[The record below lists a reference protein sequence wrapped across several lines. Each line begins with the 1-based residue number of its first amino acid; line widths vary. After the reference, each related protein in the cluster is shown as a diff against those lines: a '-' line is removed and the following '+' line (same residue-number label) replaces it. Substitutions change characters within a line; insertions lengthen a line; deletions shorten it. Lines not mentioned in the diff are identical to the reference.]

1 MFPNRICK
9 SLVVRSAIVVLLA
22 ACTAL
27 AQTATKKPASKSSS
41 QASSSQSSS
50 ATHGKGAATV
60 AEAQRF
66 MKKAEDQ
73 LEDLGVRANRAG
85 WVQENFITD
94 DTETMSAQANEKL
107 TAVVTQLALDARRF
121 DGLKMPPELARKFL
135 LLKLSLTAPA
145 PNNDAERKE
154 LTELASKLDGMYGK
168 GKYCKPA
175 TAGAAST
182 SAQSAGSSAVSVV
195 SAGEKPASAASS
207 GTSADRKEKCLSLN
221 DLSRIM
227 ASSTNPDELLDAW
240 VGWHKISVPMK
251 DRYARFVQLS
261 NKGATELGFKDTGAM
276 WRSNYDMS
284 PEEFSAE
291 IERLWQQVEPF
302 YISLHTYVRKQL
314 IKKYGKA
321 AEREDGMIP
330 AQLLGNMWAQE
341 WGNVYPLVAPANGGQ
356 GYDLTHQLEKQGLGS
371 GPATLDNAK
380 KMVKYGENFFTSLGF
395 APLPQTFWERSLF
408 VKPQDRDVVCHASA
422 WDIDSKDDLRLKLC
436 IEVKDEDFVTIH
448 HELGHNF
455 YQRAYKDQ
463 PPLFE
468 DSANDGFHEAVG
480 DTIALSV
487 TPEYLKEVGLLDT
500 VPPESADI
508 GYLLKQAM
516 DKIAFLPF
524 GLMID
529 KWRWEVFSGEV
540 TPAQYNKAWWDLKA
554 KYQGVAPPMER
565 SEADFDPGAKYHIA
579 SNTPYV
585 RYFLARILQFQFHRA
600 LCQAA
605 GIQGPLHRCSIY
617 RNKAAGE
624 RLNKMLSMG
633 KSKPWPDALEAI
645 SGQRQMD
652 ATAILDYFAPLKKWL
667 DEQNEGEK
675 PGWQGMDTPTETGP
689 RHTSR

>member
-1 MFPNRICK
+1 MFSQRILK
-9 SLVVRSAIVVLLA
+9 STVVILLA
-22 ACTAL
+22 ACTAF
-27 AQTATKKPASKSSS
+27 AQTAAKTAAAKTSGQP
-41 QASSSQSSS
+41 S
-50 ATHGKGAATV
+50 AKHAKGAATV
-60 AEAQRF
+60 AEAQAF

-73 LEDLGVRANRAG
+73 LLDLGVRASRAS

-94 DTETMSAQANEKL
+94 DTEAMSAQANEKL

-121 DGLKMPPELARKFL
+121 DGLKLPPDLARKFL

-168 GKYCKPA
+168 GKYCKQVD
-175 TAGAAST
+175 G
-182 SAQSAGSSAVSVV
+182 
-195 SAGEKPASAASS
+195 
-207 GTSADRKEKCLSLN
+207 KEKCLSLN

-227 ASSTNPDELLDAW
+227 ATSTNPDELLDAW
-240 VGWHKISVPMK
+240 VGWHKISVPMREK
-251 DRYARFVQLS
+251 YVRFAQLS
-261 NKGATELGFKDTGAM
+261 NQGAKELGFPETGAM
-276 WRSNYDMS
+276 WRSGYDMT
-284 PEEFSAE
+284 PEQFSAE
-291 IERLWQQVEPF
+291 VERLWRQVEPF
-302 YISLHTYVRKQL
+302 YVSLHTYVRKQL

-321 AEREDGMIP
+321 AERPDGMIP
-330 AQLLGNMWAQE
+330 AHLLGNMWAQE

-356 GYDLTHQLEKQGLGS
+356 GYDLTQLLKDHKVNELG
-371 GPATLDNAK
+371 
-380 KMVKYGENFFTSLGF
+380 MVHYGENFFKSLGF
-395 APLPQTFWERSLF
+395 APLPETFWERSLF
-408 VKPQDRDVVCHASA
+408 LKPQDRDVVCHASA
-422 WDIDSKDDLRLKLC
+422 WDIDAKDDLRLKMC

-463 PPLFE
+463 PPLFQ

-524 GLMID
+524 GLLID
-529 KWRWEVFSGEV
+529 KWRWKVFSGEI
-540 TPAQYNKAWWDLKA
+540 TPEQYNKAWWDLKE
-554 KYQGVAPPMER
+554 KYQGVAPPVER
-565 SEADFDPGAKYHIA
+565 SEADFDPAAKYHIA

-605 GIQGPLHRCSIY
+605 GIKGPLHRCSIY
-617 RNKAAGE
+617 QNKAAGE

-633 KSKPWPDALEAI
+633 KSQPWPDALAAI

-652 ATAILDYFAPLKKWL
+652 ATAIVDYFAPLKKWL
-667 DEQNEGEK
+667 DEQNQGEK
-675 PGWQGMDTPTETGP
+675 PGWQGMD
-689 RHTSR
+689 SAK

>member
-1 MFPNRICK
+1 MLSQRI
-9 SLVVRSAIVVLLA
+9 SRLVALVVFA
-22 ACTAL
+22 ACTVM
-27 AQTATKKPASKSSS
+27 AQTSGDSKQASKPTGG
-41 QASSSQSSS
+41 QA
-50 ATHGKGAATV
+50 ATHAKGKPTV
-60 AEAQRF
+60 AEAEAF

-73 LEDLGVRANRAG
+73 LEDLTVRASRAG

-94 DTETMSAQANEKL
+94 DTELLSAQANEKL

-121 DGLKMPPELARKFL
+121 DGMKLPPDLARKFM
-135 LLKLSLTAPA
+135 LLKLSLVAPA

-168 GKYCKPA
+168 GKYCKQVE
-175 TAGAAST
+175 GK
-182 SAQSAGSSAVSVV
+182 Q
-195 SAGEKPASAASS
+195 
-207 GTSADRKEKCLSLN
+207 KCYSLN
-221 DLSRIM
+221 DLSRIL
-227 ASSTNPDELLDAW
+227 ATSTNPDELLDAW

-251 DRYARFVQLS
+251 EKYARFVELS
-261 NKGATELGFKDTGAM
+261 NKGAKELGFKDTGAM

-291 IERLWQQVEPF
+291 LERLWRQVEPF
-302 YISLHTYVRKQL
+302 YVSLHTYVRKQL

-321 AEREDGMIP
+321 AERPDGLIP
-330 AQLLGNMWAQE
+330 SHLLGNMWAQE

-356 GYDLTHQLEKQGLGS
+356 GYDLTKQLEKQGLGS

-395 APLPQTFWERSLF
+395 APLPETFWERSLF

-422 WDIDSKDDLRLKLC
+422 WDVDQKDDLRLKMC
-436 IEVKDEDFVTIH
+436 IEIRDEDFVTVH

-455 YQRAYKDQ
+455 YQRDYKDQ
-463 PPLFE
+463 PPLFQ

-487 TPEYLKEVGLLDT
+487 TPEYLKEVGLIDQ
-500 VPPESADI
+500 VPPESSDI

-524 GLMID
+524 GLLID

-540 TPAQYNKAWWDLKA
+540 TPAQYNKAWWDLKK
-554 KYQGVAPPMER
+554 KYQGVAPPVDR

-579 SNTPYV
+579 SNTPYA
-585 RYFLARILQFQFHRA
+585 RYFLARILQFQFHRG
-600 LCQAA
+600 LCEAA
-605 GIQGPLHRCSIY
+605 GQKGPLHRCSIY
-617 RNKAAGE
+617 KNKAAGE

-667 DEQNEGEK
+667 DEQNQGEK
-675 PGWQGMDTPTETGP
+675 AGWEGMDTGAGAQPQ
-689 RHTSR
+689 HTSK

>member
-1 MFPNRICK
+1 MFPIRI
-9 SLVVRSAIVVLLA
+9 VRPALLLALA
-22 ACTAL
+22 ACTVV
-27 AQTATKKPASKSSS
+27 AQTSASKAPAKSP
-41 QASSSQSSS
+41 
-50 ATHGKGAATV
+50 GGPKGAPTV
-60 AEAQRF
+60 AEAQAF
-66 MKKAEDQ
+66 MKKAEAQ
-73 LEDLGVRANRAG
+73 IEDLGVRASRAG

-94 DTETMSAQANEKL
+94 DTETMAAQANEIL
-107 TAVVTQLALDARRF
+107 TAAVTKLALEARRF
-121 DGLKMPPELARKFL
+121 DGMKMPADLERKFK
-135 LLKLSLTAPA
+135 LLKLSLVAPA

-168 GKYCKPA
+168 GKYCKQVD
-175 TAGAAST
+175 G
-182 SAQSAGSSAVSVV
+182 
-195 SAGEKPASAASS
+195 
-207 GTSADRKEKCLSLN
+207 KEKCLSLN
-221 DLSRIM
+221 DLERIL
-227 ASSTNPDELLDAW
+227 AHSTNPDELLDAW

-251 DRYARFVQLS
+251 EKYARFVQLS
-261 NKGATELGFKDTGAM
+261 NKGAKELGFKDTGAM
-276 WRSNYDMS
+276 WRSGYDMS

-291 IERLWQQVEPF
+291 MERLWRQVEPF
-302 YISLHTYVRKQL
+302 YVSLHTYVRKQL

-321 AEREDGMIP
+321 AERPDGLIP
-330 AQLLGNMWAQE
+330 VHLLGNMWAQE
-341 WGNVYPLVAPANGGQ
+341 WGNVYPLVAPVTGGQ
-356 GYDLTHQLEKQGLGS
+356 GYDLTKLLEKQGLGS
-371 GPATLDNAK
+371 GGATPENAK
-380 KMVKYGENFFTSLGF
+380 KMVEYGENFFKSLGF
-395 APLPQTFWERSLF
+395 DPLPKTFWERSLF

-422 WDIDSKDDLRLKLC
+422 WDVDFKDDLRLKMC
-436 IEVKDEDFVTIH
+436 IEVNDVDFVTVH

-455 YQRAYKDQ
+455 YQRAYKDLA
-463 PPLFE
+463 PLFQ

-487 TPEYLKEVGLLDT
+487 TPDYLKEVGLLDS
-500 VPPESADI
+500 VPSADSDI

-540 TPAQYNKAWWDLKA
+540 TPEQYNKAWWDLKA
-554 KYQGVAPPMER
+554 KYQGVAPPAER

-579 SNTPYV
+579 SNTPYA

-600 LCQAA
+600 LCEAA
-605 GIQGPLHRCSIY
+605 GQNGPLHRCSIY
-617 RNKAAGE
+617 KNKAAGE

-667 DEQNEGEK
+667 DEQNQGEK
-675 PGWQGMDTPTETGP
+675 AGWQGMDTGTEAPP

>member
-1 MFPNRICK
+1 MVSHRI
-9 SLVVRSAIVVLLA
+9 LQATLVLLL
-22 ACTAL
+22 AL
-27 AQTATKKPASKSSS
+27 SIAGAQTADKTAAKAKPSGGGSMLK
-41 QASSSQSSS
+41 QAR
-50 ATHGKGAATV
+50 GKPTV
-60 AEAQRF
+60 AEAEAF

-73 LEDLGVRANRAG
+73 LEELGIRASRAQ

-94 DTETMSAQANEKL
+94 DTETMAAQANEQL
-107 TAVVTQLALDARRF
+107 TAVTTKLALDARRF
-121 DGLKMPPELARKFL
+121 DGMKMPAELARKFK
-135 LLKLSLTAPA
+135 LLKLSLVAPA
-145 PNNDAERKE
+145 PNNDADRKE
-154 LTELASKLDGMYGK
+154 LTELATKLDGMYGK
-168 GKYCKPA
+168 GKYCKQVD
-175 TAGAAST
+175 G
-182 SAQSAGSSAVSVV
+182 
-195 SAGEKPASAASS
+195 
-207 GTSADRKEKCLSLN
+207 KEKCFSLN
-221 DLSRIM
+221 DLERIL
-227 ASSTNPDELLDAW
+227 AHSNNPDELLDAW
-240 VGWHKISVPMK
+240 MGWHKISVPMK
-251 DRYARFVQLS
+251 DKYARFVQLS
-261 NKGATELGFKDTGAM
+261 NAGAKELGFKDTGAM

-291 IERLWQQVEPF
+291 MERLWRQVEPL

-314 IKKYGKA
+314 IKKYGKIA
-321 AEREDGMIP
+321 DRPDGLIP

-341 WGNVYPLVAPANGGQ
+341 WGNIYPLVAPENGGQ
-356 GYDLTHQLEKQGLGS
+356 GYDLTKQLEKQGLGS

-395 APLPQTFWERSLF
+395 APLPETFWERSLF

-422 WDIDSKDDLRLKLC
+422 WDIDFKDDVRLKVCL
-436 IEVKDEDFVTIH
+436 EVNDVDFVTIH

-463 PPLFE
+463 SALFQ

-500 VPPESADI
+500 VPPENADI

-554 KYQGVAPPMER
+554 KYQGVAPPVER

-579 SNTPYV
+579 SNTPYA

-605 GIQGPLHRCSIY
+605 GQKGPLHRCSIY
-617 RNKAAGE
+617 KNKAAGE

-667 DEQNEGEK
+667 DEQNQGEK
-675 PGWQGMDTPTETGP
+675 AGWEGMDTVETPP

>member
-1 MFPNRICK
+1 
-9 SLVVRSAIVVLLA
+9 
-22 ACTAL
+22 
-27 AQTATKKPASKSSS
+27 
-41 QASSSQSSS
+41 
-50 ATHGKGAATV
+50 
-60 AEAQRF
+60 

-73 LEDLGVRANRAG
+73 LLDLNVRASRAG

-94 DTETMSAQANEKL
+94 DTETMSAQANEKQS
-107 TAVVTQLALDARRF
+107 AVVTQLALDARRF
-121 DGLKMPPELARKFL
+121 EGLKLPPELARKFL

-168 GKYCKPA
+168 GKYCKQVD
-175 TAGAAST
+175 G
-182 SAQSAGSSAVSVV
+182 
-195 SAGEKPASAASS
+195 
-207 GTSADRKEKCLSLN
+207 KEKCLSLN

-251 DRYARFVQLS
+251 DKYARFVQLS
-261 NKGATELGFKDTGAM
+261 NKGAKELGFKDTGAM

-284 PEEFSAE
+284 PEQFSAE
-291 IERLWQQVEPF
+291 VERLWRQVEPF
-302 YISLHTYVRKQL
+302 YVSLHTYVRKQL

-321 AEREDGMIP
+321 AERPDGMIP
-330 AQLLGNMWAQE
+330 AHLLGNMWAQE
-341 WGNVYPLVAPANGGQ
+341 WGNIYPLVAPANGGQ
-356 GYDLTHQLEKQGLGS
+356 GYDLTKQLEQQGLGS
-371 GPATLDNAK
+371 GPATPDNAK

-395 APLPQTFWERSLF
+395 DPLPKTFWERSLF
-408 VKPQDRDVVCHASA
+408 VRPQDRDVVCHASA
-422 WDIDSKDDLRLKLC
+422 WDIDQKDDLRLKVCL
-436 IEVKDEDFVTIH
+436 EVKDEDFITIH

-487 TPEYLKEVGLLDT
+487 TPEYLKEVGLLTD
-500 VPPESADI
+500 VPPESADT

-524 GLMID
+524 GLLID

-540 TPAQYNKAWWDLKA
+540 TPEQYNKAWWDLKA
-554 KYQGVAPPMER
+554 KYQGIAPPVDR

-585 RYFLARILQFQFHRA
+585 RYFLARVLQFQFHRA
-600 LCQAA
+600 LCEAA
-605 GIQGPLHRCSIY
+605 GIKGPLHRCSIY
-617 RNKAAGE
+617 RNKAAGRAPE
-624 RLNKMLSMG
+624 QDVEHGQKQAVAGRAGSHQRPAPDGRDRHPRLLCAAQEVARRAEPGRETRLAGHGHRSRTSAPAHQQVML
-633 KSKPWPDALEAI
+633 AQL
-645 SGQRQMD
+645 
-652 ATAILDYFAPLKKWL
+652 
-667 DEQNEGEK
+667 
-675 PGWQGMDTPTETGP
+675 
-689 RHTSR
+689 

>member
-1 MFPNRICK
+1 MFSNRIRK
-9 SLVVRSAIVVLLA
+9 LAVMMVLG
-22 ACTAL
+22 ACSVF
-27 AQTATKKPASKSSS
+27 AQTAAKAQAAKKSS
-41 QASSSQSSS
+41 QASSSQSS
-50 ATHGKGAATV
+50 ATHAKGAATV
-60 AEAQRF
+60 AEAQAF

-73 LEDLGVRANRAG
+73 IEDLTVRASRAQ

-94 DTETMSAQANEKL
+94 DTETMYAQANEKL
-107 TAVVTQLALDARRF
+107 IAATTQLALDARRF
-121 DGLKMPPELARKFL
+121 DGLKLPPELARKFL
-135 LLKLSLTAPA
+135 LLKLSLIAPA

-168 GKYCKPA
+168 GKYCK
-175 TAGAAST
+175 
-182 SAQSAGSSAVSVV
+182 
-195 SAGEKPASAASS
+195 ASS
-207 GTSADRKEKCLSLN
+207 GTAAAGADAKEKCLSLN

-251 DRYARFVQLS
+251 DKYARFVQLS
-261 NKGATELGFKDTGAM
+261 NKGATELGFKDTGSM

-284 PEEFSAE
+284 PDEFSAE
-291 IERLWQQVEPF
+291 IERLWRQVEPF

-314 IKKYGKA
+314 IKKYGKV

-330 AQLLGNMWAQE
+330 AHLLGNMWAQE

-356 GYDLTHQLEKQGLGS
+356 GYDLTQLLKDHKVNELG
-371 GPATLDNAK
+371 
-380 KMVKYGENFFTSLGF
+380 MVHYGENFFKSLGF

-408 VKPQDRDVVCHASA
+408 LKPQDRDVVCHASA
-422 WDIDSKDDLRLKLC
+422 WDVDAKDDVRLKMC
-436 IEVKDEDFVTIH
+436 IEVKDEDFITIH

-455 YQRAYKDQ
+455 YQRDYKDQ
-463 PPLFE
+463 PPMFQG
-468 DSANDGFHEAVG
+468 SANDGFHEAVG

-487 TPEYLKEVGLLDT
+487 TPEYLKEVGLLDA

-524 GLMID
+524 GLLID
-529 KWRWEVFSGEV
+529 KWRWEVFSGQV

-554 KYQGVAPPMER
+554 KYQGVAPPVER

-617 RNKAAGE
+617 KNKAAGE

-633 KSKPWPDALEAI
+633 ESKPWPDELEAI

-667 DEQNEGEK
+667 DEQNQGEK
-675 PGWQGMDTPTETGP
+675 PGWQGMDTPTETAP

>member
-1 MFPNRICK
+1 MFSNKICA
-9 SLVVRSAIVVLLA
+9 LVILAMLASSA
-22 ACTAL
+22 AL
-27 AQTATKKPASKSSS
+27 AQTSAKKAT
-41 QASSSQSSS
+41 SQSPMPH
-50 ATHGKGAATV
+50 AAKGPATV
-60 AEAQRF
+60 AEAQAF
-66 MKKAEDQ
+66 MKNAEAQ
-73 LEDLGVRANRAG
+73 LEDLTVRASRAS

-121 DGLKMPPELARKFL
+121 EGLKLPPDLARKFL

-154 LTELASKLDGMYGK
+154 LTELTSKLDGMYGK
-168 GKYCKPA
+168 GKYCKQVD
-175 TAGAAST
+175 G
-182 SAQSAGSSAVSVV
+182 
-195 SAGEKPASAASS
+195 
-207 GTSADRKEKCLSLN
+207 KEKCLSLG

-240 VGWHKISVPMK
+240 IGWHKISIPMK
-251 DRYARFVQLS
+251 DKYARFVQLS
-261 NKGATELGFKDTGAM
+261 NMGAKELGFPDTGAM

-284 PEEFSAE
+284 PEQFSAE
-291 IERLWQQVEPF
+291 VERLWRQVEPF

-321 AEREDGMIP
+321 AERPDGLIP
-330 AQLLGNMWAQE
+330 AHLLGNMWAQE
-341 WGNVYPLVAPANGGQ
+341 WGNIYPLVAPADGGQ
-356 GYDLTHQLEKQGLGS
+356 GYDLTQLLKDKKVDELG
-371 GPATLDNAK
+371 
-380 KMVKYGENFFTSLGF
+380 MVHYGENFFKSLGF
-395 APLPQTFWERSLF
+395 AELPKTFWERSLF

-422 WDIDSKDDLRLKLC
+422 WDIDQQDDVRLKMC
-436 IEVKDEDFVTIH
+436 IEIKDEDFVTIH

-455 YQRAYKDQ
+455 YQRAYKNQ
-463 PPLFE
+463 PPLFQ

-487 TPEYLKEVGLLDT
+487 TPEYLKEVGLLGT

-524 GLMID
+524 GLLID
-529 KWRWEVFSGEV
+529 KWRWEVFSGQI
-540 TPAQYNKAWWDLKA
+540 TPEQYNKAWWDLKA
-554 KYQGVAPPMER
+554 KYQGVAPPVDR
-565 SEADFDPGAKYHIA
+565 SETDFDPGAKYHIA

-585 RYFLARILQFQFHRA
+585 RYFLARVLQFQFQRA

-617 RNKAAGE
+617 QNKAAGE
-624 RLNKMLSMG
+624 RLNKMLAMG

-667 DEQNEGEK
+667 DEQNQGEK
-675 PGWQGMDTPTETGP
+675 AGWQGMDTPETTP
-689 RHTSR
+689 RHMSR

>member
-1 MFPNRICK
+1 MLLQRI
-9 SLVVRSAIVVLLA
+9 SRTSILMMLVACA
-22 ACTAL
+22 AM
-27 AQTATKKPASKSSS
+27 AQTAAKPAAQSAGG
-41 QASSSQSSS
+41 ASTQH
-50 ATHGKGAATV
+50 AKGKPTV
-60 AEAQRF
+60 AEAEAF

-73 LEDLGVRANRAG
+73 LEDLTVRASRAG

-94 DTETMSAQANEKL
+94 DTEILSAQANEKL

-121 DGLKMPPELARKFL
+121 DGMKLPPELARKFK

-154 LTELASKLDGMYGK
+154 LTVLASNLDGMYGK
-168 GKYCKPA
+168 GKYCKP
-175 TAGAAST
+175 GPDGK
-182 SAQSAGSSAVSVV
+182 Q
-195 SAGEKPASAASS
+195 
-207 GTSADRKEKCLSLN
+207 KCYSLN
-221 DLSRIM
+221 DLSRIL
-227 ASSTNPDELLDAW
+227 ATSTNPDDLLDAW
-240 VGWHKISVPMK
+240 TGWHKISIPMK
-251 DRYARFVQLS
+251 PKYARFVALS

-291 IERLWQQVEPF
+291 LERLWRQVEPF
-302 YISLHTYVRKQL
+302 YISLHTYVRRQL

-321 AEREDGMIP
+321 AERPDGLLP
-330 AQLLGNMWAQE
+330 AHLLGNMWAQE
-341 WGNVYPLVAPANGGQ
+341 WGNIYPLVAPENGGQ
-356 GYDLTHQLEKQGLGS
+356 GYDLTKQLEKQGLGS

-395 APLPQTFWERSLF
+395 APLPETFWERSLF

-422 WDIDSKDDLRLKLC
+422 WDVDAKDDLRLKMC
-436 IEVKDEDFVTIH
+436 IEIVDTDFVTIH

-455 YQRAYKDQ
+455 YQRDYKNQ
-463 PPLFE
+463 PPLFQ

-487 TPEYLKEVGLLDT
+487 TPEYLKEVGLIDQ
-500 VPPESADI
+500 VPPENADM

-524 GLMID
+524 GLLID
-529 KWRWEVFSGEV
+529 KWRWEVFSGQV
-540 TPAQYNKAWWDLKA
+540 TPEQYNKAWWDLKR
-554 KYQGVAPPMER
+554 KYQGVAPPVER
-565 SEADFDPGAKYHIA
+565 SETDFDPGAKYHIA
-579 SNTPYV
+579 SNTPYA

-600 LCQAA
+600 LCEAA
-605 GIQGPLHRCSIY
+605 GQKGPLHRCSIY
-617 RNKAAGE
+617 KNKAAGE

-667 DEQNEGEK
+667 DEQNQGEK
-675 PGWQGMDTPTETGP
+675 AGWEGMDTPTETQP

>member
-1 MFPNRICK
+1 MLVSRI
-9 SLVVRSAIVVLLA
+9 SRLALVIVLSACA
-22 ACTAL
+22 AI
-27 AQTATKKPASKSSS
+27 AQTAGTKKASRPPSG
-41 QASSSQSSS
+41 QAAAHRQ
-50 ATHGKGAATV
+50 GKPTV
-60 AEAQRF
+60 AEAQAF

-73 LEDLGVRANRAG
+73 LEDLNVRASRAG

-94 DTETMSAQANEKL
+94 DTEILSAQANEKL

-121 DGLKMPPELARKFL
+121 DGMKLPPELARKFK
-135 LLKLSLTAPA
+135 LLKLSLVAPA

-168 GKYCKPA
+168 GKYCKP
-175 TAGAAST
+175 GPDGK
-182 SAQSAGSSAVSVV
+182 Q
-195 SAGEKPASAASS
+195 
-207 GTSADRKEKCLSLN
+207 KCLSLN
-221 DLSRIM
+221 DLSRIL
-227 ASSTNPDELLDAW
+227 ATSTNPDELLDAW
-240 VGWHKISVPMK
+240 VGWHKISIPMK
-251 DRYARFVQLS
+251 NKYARFVELS
-261 NKGATELGFKDTGAM
+261 NKGAKELGFKDTGAM

-291 IERLWQQVEPF
+291 LERLWRQMEPF
-302 YISLHTYVRKQL
+302 YVSLHTYVRSQL
-314 IKKYGKA
+314 IKKYGKV
-321 AEREDGMIP
+321 AERPDGLIP
-330 AQLLGNMWAQE
+330 AHLLGNMWAQE
-341 WGNVYPLVAPANGGQ
+341 WGNVYPLVAPATGGQ
-356 GYDLTHQLEKQGLGS
+356 GYDLTKQLEKQGLGS

-395 APLPQTFWERSLF
+395 APLPETFWERSLF

-422 WDIDSKDDLRLKLC
+422 WDVDSKDDLRLKVC
-436 IEVKDEDFVTIH
+436 IEIRDEDFVTIH

-463 PPLFE
+463 PPLFQ

-487 TPEYLKEVGLLDT
+487 TPEYLKEVGLLDQ
-500 VPPESADI
+500 VPPESSDV

-524 GLMID
+524 ALLID
-529 KWRWEVFSGEV
+529 KWRWEVFSGQV
-540 TPAQYNKAWWDLKA
+540 TPEQYNKAWWDLKK
-554 KYQGVAPPMER
+554 KYQGVAPPVDR

-579 SNTPYV
+579 SNTPYA
-585 RYFLARILQFQFHRA
+585 RYFLARVLQFQFHRA
-600 LCQAA
+600 LCEAA
-605 GIQGPLHRCSIY
+605 GQKGPLHRCSIY
-617 RNKAAGE
+617 KNKAAGE

-667 DEQNEGEK
+667 DEQNQGEK
-675 PGWQGMDTPTETGP
+675 AGWEGMDTSTEPQP

>member
-1 MFPNRICK
+1 MFSNKVLWLII
-9 SLVVRSAIVVLLA
+9 LVLLV
-22 ACTAL
+22 ACASL
-27 AQTATKKPASKSSS
+27 AQTAAKKSHTDATNAKGPA
-41 QASSSQSSS
+41 
-50 ATHGKGAATV
+50 TI
-60 AEAQRF
+60 AEAQAF
-66 MKKAEDQ
+66 MKNAEAQ
-73 LEDLGVRANRAG
+73 LEDLTVKASRAS

-94 DTETMSAQANEKL
+94 DTETMSAQAAEKL
-107 TAVVTQLALDARRF
+107 TAVVTQLALGARRF
-121 DGLKMPPELARKFL
+121 EKLKLPTDLARKFL

-168 GKYCKPA
+168 GKYCKQVD
-175 TAGAAST
+175 G
-182 SAQSAGSSAVSVV
+182 
-195 SAGEKPASAASS
+195 
-207 GTSADRKEKCLSLN
+207 KEKCQSLG

-240 VGWHKISVPMK
+240 VGWHKISIPMK
-251 DRYARFVQLS
+251 DKYARFVQLS
-261 NKGATELGFKDTGAM
+261 NAGAKELGFKDTGAM

-284 PEEFSAE
+284 PEDFSAE
-291 IERLWQQVEPF
+291 VERLWRQVEPF
-302 YISLHTYVRKQL
+302 YIALHTYVRKQL

-321 AEREDGMIP
+321 AERPDGMIP
-330 AQLLGNMWAQE
+330 AHLLGNMWAQE
-341 WGNVYPLVAPANGGQ
+341 WGNVYPLVAPAGGGQ
-356 GYDLTHQLEKQGLGS
+356 GYDLTQLLKDKKVDELG
-371 GPATLDNAK
+371 
-380 KMVKYGENFFTSLGF
+380 MVHYGENFFKSLGF
-395 APLPQTFWERSLF
+395 AELPKTFWERSLF
-408 VKPQDRDVVCHASA
+408 LKPQDRDVVCHASA
-422 WDIDSKDDLRLKLC
+422 WDIDAQDDVRLKMC
-436 IEVKDEDFVTIH
+436 IEIKDEDFVTIH

-455 YQRAYKDQ
+455 YQRAYKEQ
-463 PPLFE
+463 SPLFQ

-487 TPEYLKEVGLLDT
+487 TPEYLKEVGLLGN

-524 GLMID
+524 GLLID
-529 KWRWEVFSGEV
+529 KWRWEVFSGQI
-540 TPAQYNKAWWDLKA
+540 TPEQYNKAWWDLKA
-554 KYQGVAPPMER
+554 KYQGVAPPVDR
-565 SEADFDPGAKYHIA
+565 SEVDFDPGAKYHIA

-617 RNKAAGE
+617 QNKAAGE
-624 RLNKMLSMG
+624 KLNKMLSMG

-667 DEQNEGEK
+667 DEQNQGEK
-675 PGWQGMDTPTETGP
+675 PGWQGMDTPETAP